1 MADQIVVT
9 AALSIPGSELTF
21 RFSRSGG
28 PGGQNV
34 NKVSSRVEVLF
45 SVRDSPSLSEAQRHR
60 LLTRL
65 GGRLDSEGILLVQ
78 VDDSRSQ
85 WQNRQI
91 AVERLAGLLR
101 EGLKVPK
108 RRVATKRTRVSNTR
122 RLEAKKRRGA
132 MKRGR
137 RETGKE

>member
-1 MADQIVVT
+1 MADQIVIT
-9 AALSIPGSELTF
+9 PTLSIPSSELNF

-45 SVRDSPSLSEAQRHR
+45 SVTDSPSLTEGQRHR

-65 GGRLDSEGILLVQ
+65 SGRLDSEGVLLIQ

-91 AVERLAGLLR
+91 AVERLAGILR
-101 EGLKVPK
+101 DALKVQK
-108 RRVATKRTRVSNTR
+108 RRVATKRTKTSNAR
-122 RLEAKKRRGA
+122 RLAAKKRRGEL
-132 MKRGR
+132 KRGR
-137 RETGKE
+137 KDADSD

>member
-9 AALSIPGSELTF
+9 PTLSIPSSELNF

-45 SVRDSPSLSEAQRHR
+45 SVTDSPSLTEGQRHR

-65 GGRLDSEGILLVQ
+65 SGRLDSEGILLVQ

-91 AVERLAGLLR
+91 AVERLAGILR
-101 EGLKVPK
+101 DALKVQK
-108 RRVATKRTRVSNTR
+108 RRVATKRTKTSNAR
-122 RLEAKKRRGA
+122 RLAAKKRRGEL
-132 MKRGR
+132 KRGR
-137 RETGKE
+137 KDAGRD